1 MARTG
6 NSAYREDWYEARLE
20 EAATPKEQF
29 DVLRGRLAASA
40 KKLPDELQHGAYAN
54 AVGALKGVI
63 EAIEDALEDVR
74 PVGA

>member
-1 MARTG
+1 MAHPG
-6 NSAYREDWYEARLE
+6 NSAYREDWYEAKLE

-40 KKLPDELQHGAYAN
+40 KRLPDELQHGAYAN
-54 AVGALKGVI
+54 AVSALKGVI
-63 EAIEDALEDVR
+63 EAIEDALEDVW